1 MKRVLNITV
10 AAKTTKAGHNYP
22 AKDITVS
29 IKEHKRIKAI
39 TEESVAQLFEQPI
52 REAFLDAQ
60 DIAEIGSY
68 FTISKSVAT
77 WMSKANID
85 PNLKLALEAL
95 RAYNPDKLLH
105 TLNGLSA
112 ERDYYAVIVGKLSDR
127 LDMPCFPTNK
137 QFDLNLVRIYMA
149 AQIISTMIDL
159 KYINMVEKLTHIM
172 DEDSGKS
179 EWKLQQLLTFGKEPK
194 YNPFRVS
201 GISMEPGR
209 VNQKEYKVQA
219 GGKTRKLSKVEKDL
233 LKLASSF
240 KLRLVDVPLD
250 ILETYIKVSPWYLD
264 VLAGRVTMDKIQ
276 ADELVYEALGK
287 YARLASLDGFYL
299 PMWLDYRT
307 RMYYDFSEVGINPHG
322 KQFETCLFESAEP
335 YMIENIDEYLY
346 SAVVIIDGRM
356 PHHEAIARFNANKD
370 YYMEQLRKPLSDT
383 PSVDE
388 LGEWLYN
395 TRLADAIES
404 YYNGT
409 ETHFLLSEDATNG
422 GLQHGGIGFHSKEM
436 MIPANVG
443 GAPEQLDS
451 HGNLQQLLGLASRDT
466 AKEIHQPLLHGSSMN
481 TLAGVLDCS
490 VMEAEAF
497 ITKAYGQSVLNI
509 EKIADWG
516 VAVATNNNTSLLW
529 KTRDGFNAQ
538 SIAYVETVPL
548 TIRFIAERNAQGWGQ
563 LLLHKDMPLLRSAK
577 GELVYG
583 GGSAKDKTKVGG
595 KVKNRGLYAN
605 ITHSIDATA
614 LRDVI
619 RATGGR
625 GLWKHDNFLV
635 PGTMTTVRRAYREA
649 LLAEYDFKGYEA
661 AMIDILE
668 NYQGLAP
675 QMPMLT
681 YGDATKDA
689 IINSHYYLAP

>member
-159 KYINMVEKLTHIM
+159 KYINMVERLTHIM

-179 EWKLQQLLTFGKEPK
+179 EWKLQQLLTFGKEHK

-287 YARLASLDGFYL
+287 YARLSSLDGFYL

-356 PHHEAIARFNANKD
+356 PHHEAIDKFNANKD
-370 YYMEQLRKPLSDT
+370 YYMEQLRKPLSDI

-497 ITKAYGQSVLNI
+497 ITKAYGKSVLNI

-583 GGSAKDKTKVGG
+583 GGSAKDKAKVGG

>member
-1 MKRVLNITV
+1 MKN
-10 AAKTTKAGHNYP
+10 TTKTNAR
-22 AKDITVS
+22 
-29 IKEHKRIKAI
+29 IKEFKRANKLEV
-39 TEESVAQLFEQPI
+39 TEEMVASMLSPVE
-52 REAFLDAQ
+52 REDFLSQQ

-68 FTISKSVAT
+68 FTVGKQVNN
-77 WMSKANID
+77 WMNNPNID
-85 PNLKLALEAL
+85 SNLKLAIEAL
-95 RAYNPDKLLH
+95 RAYNPDKLHH
-105 TLNGLSA
+105 TLNTLNA
-112 ERDYYAVIVGKLSDR
+112 ERDYFQVMVGKLADR
-127 LDMPCFPTNK
+127 LTTPNFPTNK
-137 QFDLNLVRIYMA
+137 EFDLTLVRIYMA
-149 AQIISTMIDL
+149 AQLLSTMIDL
-159 KYINMVEKLTHIM
+159 KYIELTEKLEFII
-172 DEDSGKS
+172 DEGTGKG
-179 EWKLQQLLTFGKEPK
+179 EWKTQQLLSFGNKAKQSK
-194 YNPFRVS
+194 YKVN
-201 GISMEPGR
+201 GISMVPGT
-209 VNQKEYKVQA
+209 VIQKEYKIQA
-219 GGKTRKLSKVEKDL
+219 GGKARKLNKQEKEL
-233 LKLASSF
+233 LSLASSF
-240 KLRLVDVPLD
+240 KLRLIDIPLEL
-250 ILETYIKVSPWYLD
+250 LERYMKASPWYVN
-264 VLAGRVTMDKIQ
+264 VLEGIVKMDKIQ
-276 ADELVYEALGK
+276 ADELVYEALVK
-287 YARLASLDGFYL
+287 YKILSSLDGFYL
-299 PMWLDYRT
+299 QMWLDYRT
-307 RMYYDFSEVGINPHG
+307 RLYYYLAEMGFNPHG
-322 KQFETCLFESAEP
+322 KQFETCLFEAAES
-335 YMIENIDEYLY
+335 YMITSIDEYLY
-346 SAVVIIDGRM
+346 SAVVLIDGRM
-356 PHHEAIARFNANKD
+356 PHHEAIDKFNANKD
-370 YYMEQLRKPLSDT
+370 YYMEKLRSPLSDT
-383 PSVDE
+383 ASVDE
-388 LGEWLYN
+388 MGEWLYN
-395 TRLADAIES
+395 TRLADAIDS
-404 YYNGT
+404 YYNGE

-422 GLQHGGIGFHSKEM
+422 GLQHGGIGFHSMEM

-481 TLAGVLDCS
+481 TLAGVLECS
-490 VMEAEAF
+490 VREAEAF
-497 ITKAYGQSVLNI
+497 IVKAYGRSALNI

-548 TIRFIAERNAQGWGQ
+548 TVRFIAERNKQGWGQ
-563 LLLHKDMPLLRSAK
+563 LLLHKDMPLLKSAK

-583 GGSAKDKTKVGG
+583 SGTSIDKLKVGG